1 MGEEC
6 TRDMD
11 CPVLGAVCI
20 DNRCVTTTDGGILDT
35 GGGGRNDAGV
45 CLDENICGAMCCGD
59 AEECVDGF
67 QCLPVCETTRCGD
80 NGILCC
86 DAGDICLDGVVCAA
100 DCAAEE
106 TLCGADSSLC
116 CPAGDVCIADAC
128 TTPGIECTNDFDCR
142 DPSLYCEPTIGNCL
156 PTGAGG
162 DTCEVRPE
170 FDEIAVTEEWHFE
183 GVMVGSTLY
192 NQVISSPVVG
202 DVSGDG
208 IPDVLVPVY
217 AGTSWTTP
225 VIVAL
230 SGDTGAVLFTIDRS
244 VAPPDGEGIALAN
257 FDDDEALEFVYR
269 VDGGGIRMMDGDGTE
284 IARRTGSDV
293 RGTIELA
300 DFDQDGTPD
309 VVVGCRVYNGLD
321 ISSAAMDIIDGGTCA
336 AGGWESPVVAD
347 LDGDGQVELT
357 NGNVALNHDGSTLW
371 STSGGGLVAVAD
383 LNGDE
388 MPEVI
393 IINGGTIRVKAGI
406 DGSVLIG
413 PGGAWHD
420 ATFSIPGGGS
430 GGSPTVADFDGD
442 GLPEIATAGRGAYV
456 VYDPDCFETP
466 MRAGGDDCPSTDFI
480 RWQTPTQ
487 DISSSVTGS
496 SVFDFQGDGV
506 AEVIY
511 NDECFLH
518 IYDGRDGTELLMEP
532 LPNSSRT
539 GYEYPIVVDVDAD
552 GNSEIVVVANNDQA
566 VGRDNCPSAYA
577 EAFGVPVGDLPSEF
591 ARGTVGVFVYGDAF
605 DRWVPTRPIWNQY
618 SYHVTNTSDFGE
630 VPAMERDN
638 WTVAGLNNYR
648 QNVQGEG
655 IFNAPNLQAE
665 LEAAGECSARAIR
678 LSAIVRNQGSRGVP
692 AGITIEFWRTDEAP
706 EVLVGSAVTRG
717 PLLPGGS
724 ERVTVSAMDVPTDV
738 DLMFEVRVDPAMAP
752 DVGEAIECIED
763 DNSAV
768 ATDMCPGLV

>member
-1 MGEEC
+1 MTGEC
-6 TRDMD
+6 AGDSD
-11 CPVLGAVCI
+11 CIVGSICI
-20 DNRCVTTTDGGILDT
+20 DMMCVATMDAATP
-35 GGGGRNDAGV
+35 DAGGMDAGL
-45 CLDENICGAMCCGD
+45 CRDENICGAMCCVDG
-59 AEECVDGF
+59 EECVDGF

-128 TTPGIECTNDFDCR
+128 TTPGIECANDFDCR
-142 DPSLYCEPTIGNCL
+142 DPSLYCEPTIGRCL

-162 DTCEVRPE
+162 EMCEVRPE
-170 FDEIAVTEEWHFE
+170 FEEIAVTEEWHFE
-183 GVMVGSTLY
+183 GVMVGATLY
-192 NQVISSPVVG
+192 NQVINSPVVG

-208 IPDVLVPVY
+208 IPDVVVPVY
-217 AGTSWTTP
+217 AGTAWQTP
-225 VIVAL
+225 VIVGL
-230 SGDTGAVLFTIDRS
+230 SGDTGAVLFTIDRTD
-244 VAPPDGEGIALAN
+244 APPDSEGVALAN
-257 FDDDEALEFVYR
+257 FDAADEALELVYR
-269 VDGGGIRMMDGDGTE
+269 IDGGGVRMMDGDGVTE
-284 IARRTGSDV
+284 IGRRAGSNV
-293 RGTIELA
+293 RGNVEVA

-321 ISSAAMDIIDGGTCA
+321 ITNAAMDIIDAGTCA
-336 AGGWESPVVAD
+336 AGGWESPVIAD
-347 LDGDGQVELT
+347 LDGDGLPELT
-357 NGNVALNHDGSTLW
+357 NGTIALNNDGTELW
-371 STSGGGLVAVAD
+371 NSAGGGLVAIAD
-383 LNGDE
+383 LDADGT
-388 MPEVI
+388 PEVVI
-393 IINGGTIRVKAGI
+393 VGGGAVRVK
-406 DGSVLIG
+406 DGATGAMLIG

-420 ATFSIPGGGS
+420 AAFNIPGGGS

-442 GLPEIATAGRGAYV
+442 GLPEIATAGRGNYV

-466 MRAGGDDCPSTDFI
+466 MRAGGDDCPGTEFI

-511 NDECFLH
+511 NDECFMH
-518 IYDGRDGTELLMEP
+518 IYDGRDGTELLMNP

-566 VGRDNCPSAYA
+566 VIRDGCDDAYA
-577 EAFGVPVGDLPSEF
+577 AVFGVPIAELPPEY
-591 ARGTVGVFVYGDAF
+591 ARGTAGVYVYGDAF

-630 VPAMERDN
+630 VPAMEMDN
-638 WTVAGLNNYR
+638 WTTPGLNNYR

-692 AGITIEFWRTDEAP
+692 AGITIEFWRTDEMP
-706 EVLVGSAVTRG
+706 EVLVGTAMTTG

-724 ERVTVSAMDVPTDV
+724 ERVTVSAMDVPVDV
-738 DLMFEVRVDPAMAP
+738 DLTFEVRVDPAMAP
-752 DVGEAIECIED
+752 EVGDAIECVED

-768 ATDMCPGLV
+768 ATDMCPGLL